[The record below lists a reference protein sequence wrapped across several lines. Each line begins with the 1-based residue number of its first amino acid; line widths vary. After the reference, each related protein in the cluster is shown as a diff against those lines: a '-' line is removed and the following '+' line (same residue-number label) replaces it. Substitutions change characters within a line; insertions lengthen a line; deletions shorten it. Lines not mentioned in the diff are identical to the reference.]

1 MMIHRQNR
9 VTRRFLT
16 DSDWV
21 GVSPTINRLQTIA
34 SELEEIK
41 KLVSQIESKA
51 HNQINREEL
60 NEIEKRLNVLEY
72 ELFYDSL
79 N

>member
-1 MMIHRQNR
+1 
-9 VTRRFLT
+9 
-16 DSDWV
+16 
-21 GVSPTINRLQTIA
+21 LQTIA

>member
-1 MMIHRQNR
+1 MIHRQNR

-16 DSDWV
+16 EPDWIDA
-21 GVSPTINRLQTIA
+21 GPTIDRLQTIA
-34 SELEEIK
+34 SELDEIK

-51 HNQINREEL
+51 QNQIKREEL
-60 NEIEKRLNVLEY
+60 DAIEKRLNILEY

>member
-1 MMIHRQNR
+1 MIHRHNR

-16 DSDWV
+16 EPDWI
-21 GVSPTINRLQTIA
+21 GAGPTNNRLQTIA

-41 KLVSQIESKA
+41 KLVSEIESKA
-51 HNQINREEL
+51 HNQIKREEL
-60 NEIEKRLNVLEY
+60 DEIEKRLNVLEY

>member
-1 MMIHRQNR
+1 MIHRQNH

-16 DSDWV
+16 DPDWV
-21 GVSPTINRLQTIA
+21 GAGPTINRLQTIA

-41 KLVSQIESKA
+41 KLVSEIESKA
-51 HNQINREEL
+51 HNQIKREEL
-60 NEIEKRLNVLEY
+60 DEIEKRLNVLEY

>member
-1 MMIHRQNR
+1 MIHREDR
-9 VTRRFLT
+9 LTRRFLT
-16 DSDWV
+16 DPDWV
-21 GVSPTINRLQTIA
+21 GAGPTINRLKTIA

-51 HNQINREEL
+51 HNQIKREEL
-60 NEIEKRLNVLEY
+60 DEIEKRLNVLEY